1 MKPVI
6 ELDISAA
13 QLRAT
18 LRPAVAGWGSRVL
31 RRLQRQRKPLEPTP
45 AAALTETAG
54 WAPGATRA
62 ETLAALFEAGAQA
75 LQALRARHP
84 TSLDGCRLVVR
95 TGVSASYVGV
105 APMDLSSPSARS
117 EQQLRAVAKAVTQ
130 EAMGAEAAA
139 HDVRWRMEASQAH
152 LCVITLE
159 SALVAGLQALAQA
172 QRMALASCQPAIV
185 ERLDSELKAS
195 RRRRDA
201 RTLVWTELDPSGH
214 RHAALSFIRLVDG
227 SAVNAWRTVT
237 QAPSADSDPW
247 LQPALQRFLIASGAG
262 LEEQVVPCAWP
273 AHTTQTPV
281 PAAPGELAA

>member
-6 ELDISAA
+6 ELDIGAS
-13 QLRAT
+13 QLRVT
-18 LRPAVAGWGSRVL
+18 LRQAVAGWGSRVL
-31 RRLQRQRKPLEPTP
+31 RRLQRPRKPVEPAP
-45 AAALTETAG
+45 AAALMETAS
-54 WAPGATRA
+54 WVPGATRA

-84 TSLDGCRLVVR
+84 TSLDGSRLVVR

-105 APMDLSSPSARS
+105 APMDVSSPSARS
-117 EQQLRAVAKAVTQ
+117 EQQLRAVAKAVAQ
-130 EAMGAEAAA
+130 EAMGPEAAA
-139 HDVRWRMEASQAH
+139 HEVRWRMEASQAH

-185 ERLDSELKAS
+185 ERLDSELAAS
-195 RRRRDA
+195 RRQRDA
-201 RTLVWTELDPSGH
+201 RTLVWTELDSSGH
-214 RHAALSFIRLVDG
+214 RHAALGFIRLVDG

-273 AHTTQTPV
+273 AAATTT
-281 PAAPGELAA
+281 ELAA